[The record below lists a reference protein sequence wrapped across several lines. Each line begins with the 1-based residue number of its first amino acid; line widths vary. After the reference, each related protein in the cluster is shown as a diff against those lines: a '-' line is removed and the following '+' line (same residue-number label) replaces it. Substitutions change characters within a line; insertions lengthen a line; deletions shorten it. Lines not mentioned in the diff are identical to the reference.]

1 MFSLLSIHKQHCI
14 VIKQSHVF
22 CVFRTLSTSEDEL
35 SHMKEL
41 CESSQKELA
50 ELLEKQAVQSE
61 QVLQLTEKLKVRVL
75 QVTWT
80 TGTESYISQV
90 IVKLSYPQL
99 DINHKRAWII
109 KPITAFQSDP
119 VRLGKS

>member
-1 MFSLLSIHKQHCI
+1 M
-14 VIKQSHVF
+14 
-22 CVFRTLSTSEDEL
+22 

-80 TGTESYISQV
+80 TGTESYLSQV
-90 IVKLSYPQL
+90 IVKLSYPQF
-99 DINHKRAWII
+99 DINHKSAWII
-109 KPITAFQSDP
+109 KPITVFQSDP

>member
-1 MFSLLSIHKQHCI
+1 MFSFLSIDKQHCL
-14 VIKQSHVF
+14 VIEQSHVF
-22 CVFRTLSTSEDEL
+22 SVFRTLSTSEDEL

-80 TGTESYISQV
+80 TVSES
-90 IVKLSYPQL
+90 
-99 DINHKRAWII
+99 
-109 KPITAFQSDP
+109 
-119 VRLGKS
+119 